1 MSYDVAVIGA
11 GVVGSLIARKL
22 SKYDIK
28 IALLEKCNDVAM
40 GTSKANS
47 AIVHAGYDAKPGTLK
62 AKLNV
67 RGTKLM
73 GFLCEELGV
82 PFKNIGSLVIAFN
95 ESEMETLKALY
106 ERGIENSVPGLKIIG
121 QERLHELEPN
131 VSKRALGALWSKTAS
146 IVCPYELTLASAE
159 CAVINGT
166 ELFRNY
172 EVSQITFEDE
182 RFNIEAVDGRS
193 IKAKFVINAAGLY
206 SDEIAK
212 LIGDNSIEII
222 SRKGE
227 YLLLDKASG
236 GIVNHVIFQCPTKMG
251 KGVLVTPTVDG
262 NILTGPSA
270 ADIDSKDDLATTG
283 DELAMVR
290 EYTQYSIPSIPVRDV
305 ITSFAGIR
313 AHSTKDDFT
322 IEPSSKNPHFI
333 NVAGIESPGLS
344 AAPAIAEYV
353 EEIMLKATGGMTE
366 KVKWN
371 PNRQEPVRFRELS
384 SIERKELIKQNPL
397 YGQIV
402 CRCETVTEGEI
413 VDSIHSVIG
422 AVDVDG
428 VKRRTRSGMGRCQG
442 GFCGSKVVEILARE
456 LGKDIDEI
464 TKFGGGSKIV
474 VGKTK

>member
-1 MSYDVAVIGA
+1 MSYDVAIIGA

-28 IALLEKCNDVAM
+28 IALLEKCHDVAM

-47 AIVHAGYDAKPGTLK
+47 AIVHAGFDAKPGTLK
-62 AKLNV
+62 AQLNV
-67 RGTKLM
+67 RGAKIM
-73 GFLCEELGV
+73 GYLCEELGV
-82 PFKNIGSLVIAFN
+82 PFKNIGSLVIAFDDN
-95 ESEMETLKALY
+95 EMETLQELY
-106 ERGIENSVPGLKIIG
+106 NRGIENNVPALKIIG

-131 VSKRALGALWSKTAS
+131 VSKRALGALWAKTAS
-146 IVCPYELTLASAE
+146 IVCPYELTLAAAE
-159 CAVINGT
+159 CAVLNGT
-166 ELFRNY
+166 ELYRNF
-172 EVSQITFEDE
+172 EVSGIDFHDEEFTITAA
-182 RFNIEAVDGRS
+182 NGNSVEA
-193 IKAKFVINAAGLY
+193 KYVINAAGVY
-206 SDEIAK
+206 SDFIAK
-212 LIGDNSIEII
+212 LIGDDTIKII

-227 YLLLDKASG
+227 YLLMDKSLG

-270 ADIDSKDDLATTG
+270 NDIDSKDDLSTDA

-290 EYTQYSIPSIPVRDV
+290 KYTSYSIPNVQLKHV

-313 AHSTKDDFT
+313 AHSTRDDFI
-322 IEPSSKNPHFI
+322 IEPSAKNPHFI
-333 NVAGIESPGLS
+333 NVAGIESPGLT

-353 EEIMLKATGGMTE
+353 EDMITNIMGKLPK

-371 PNRQEPVRFRELS
+371 QNRPEPIRFRELS
-384 SIERKELIKQNPL
+384 NIERKELIKKNPA
-397 YGQIV
+397 YGQMV

-413 VDSIHSVIG
+413 IDACHSIIP

-428 VKRRTRSGMGRCQG
+428 VKRRTRAGMGRCQG
-442 GFCGSKVVEILARE
+442 GFCGPKVVEILARE
-456 LGKDIDEI
+456 HGEDILDI
-464 TKFGGGSKIV
+464 TKFGKNSKIV